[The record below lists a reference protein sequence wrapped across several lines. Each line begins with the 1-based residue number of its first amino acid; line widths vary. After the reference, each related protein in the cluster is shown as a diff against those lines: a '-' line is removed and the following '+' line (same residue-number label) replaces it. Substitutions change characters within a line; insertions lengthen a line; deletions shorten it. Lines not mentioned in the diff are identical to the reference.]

1 MGFKVYSDEKI
12 LKKLRTYGGIHHPS
26 GSTKMAKDNKEGV
39 VNKNL
44 QIFNIENSYVLSTS
58 VFPTGGQSNLHVV
71 VSNCYR
77 TYKISIK
84 KK

>member
-1 MGFKVYSDEKI
+1 
-12 LKKLRTYGGIHHPS
+12 
-26 GSTKMAKDNKEGV
+26 MAKDKKEGV

-58 VFPTGGQSNLHVV
+58 VFPKGGQSNPTMLLFQIAIELTKFL
-71 VSNCYR
+71 S
-77 TYKISIK
+77 K